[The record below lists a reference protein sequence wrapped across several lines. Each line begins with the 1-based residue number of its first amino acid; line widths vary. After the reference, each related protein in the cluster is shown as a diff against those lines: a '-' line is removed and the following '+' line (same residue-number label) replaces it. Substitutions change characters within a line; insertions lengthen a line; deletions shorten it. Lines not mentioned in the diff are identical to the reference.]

1 MCYNHTTEYYSTI
14 KRNEVL
20 IHETTWI
27 NSENIINVRSQT
39 QRPQILLH
47 LYEILEKGKSMQ
59 TEGRLAV
66 SRSLGEGLLMCMGF
80 FGGDKML

>member
-66 SRSLGEGLLMCMGF
+66 SRSLGEGLLMGMGF
-80 FGGDKML
+80 IGGDKML